1 MAGVKKQMGVIVKGN
16 GINWEERAAEAKKRG
31 FEVRDFDEY
40 VELWGT
46 ISTGKEV

>member
-16 GINWEERAAEAKKRG
+16 GINWEESADTAKKRG
-31 FEVRDFDEY
+31 FEIREFEDY

-46 ISTGKEV
+46 PSTGKEV